1 MSEVDRLSNSGLY
14 PALPIA
20 DKRSRKDGSAA
31 QPSTDQR
38 PNDKPPGNRA
48 PAAAEVPDPN
58 QPRPP
63 KSLIDEYA

>member
-20 DKRSRKDGSAA
+20 DKRSPNDDKERRQRSDQDPGTAAAKSVGTPDSGSA
-31 QPSTDQR
+31 
-38 PNDKPPGNRA
+38 
-48 PAAAEVPDPN
+48 
-58 QPRPP
+58 PRPP

>member
-20 DKRSRKDGSAA
+20 DRRSSKDEREDRTRHDRVPPDKPSAA
-31 QPSTDQR
+31 DPH
-38 PNDKPPGNRA
+38 
-48 PAAAEVPDPN
+48 DPN
-58 QPRPP
+58 GGPRPP

>member
-20 DKRSRKDGSAA
+20 DKRSRKDKDGSGAERGLDKA
-31 QPSTDQR
+31 
-38 PNDKPPGNRA
+38 PNA
-48 PAAAEVPDPN
+48 PDPKAAAVPDPN

>member
-20 DKRSRKDGSAA
+20 DKRGGSKEESDARSRGDPRPKDDAK
-31 QPSTDQR
+31 TDTSETGR
-38 PNDKPPGNRA
+38 Y
-48 PAAAEVPDPN
+48 
-58 QPRPP
+58 PRPP

>member
-20 DKRSRKDGSAA
+20 DKRSRKEGPSGRPPSD
-31 QPSTDQR
+31 QKSTDS
-38 PNDKPPGNRA
+38 KTGGNQ
-48 PAAAEVPDPN
+48 DSN